1 MGEELSIDNILDS
14 NEIENLFTGE
24 GAPEP
29 EKNTSEDVNDINNI
43 NNTNNNSS
51 SEGKIKDSNKIKTT
65 EVNPDELFEEEP
77 ESVGSEENTS
87 EEREEPSN
95 KSKGTSP
102 NNFYSSIASAL
113 RDEGIF
119 PDLDDDE
126 LSKVEK
132 PEDFRDLIDQQIRA
146 GLDERQKRIDE
157 ALSVGMEPSEIKRY
171 ESTIN
176 YLNSI
181 SDEALSEE
189 GDNGENLRKNLIYQ
203 DFINRGYSK
212 ERAMREVKKSL
223 DSGSDIEDA
232 KEALAGNIEYYQGQY
247 KDLIEEA
254 KEEAAEVT
262 KERKKQFESLKNSIL
277 EDKKSFGELEV
288 DKATRKRILDNIA
301 KPVYRD
307 PDTGNY
313 YTAIQKYEMENKTD
327 FIKNIGLLYTLTD
340 GFKNLDALVKNKVKK
355 EVKKGLRNLEATLN
369 NTSRASDGNLKY
381 ISSVNDDPESFIGK
395 GWKLDL

>member
-14 NEIENLFTGE
+14 HEIENLFTGDNT
-24 GAPEP
+24 PEP
-29 EKNTSEDVNDINNI
+29 EKSTSEDINDANN
-43 NNTNNNSS
+43 NNNSS

-77 ESVGSEENTS
+77 ESVGSEENSS

-181 SDEALSEE
+181 GDDAISEE
-189 GDNGENLRKNLIYQ
+189 GDRGENLRKNLIYQ

-232 KEALAGNIEYYQGQY
+232 KEALVGNLEYYQGQY

-254 KEEAAEVT
+254 KEEAAEAT
-262 KERKKQFESLKNSIL
+262 KERKKQFESLKSSIL
-277 EDKKSFGELEV
+277 EDKNSFGELEV
-288 DKATRKRILDNIA
+288 DKTTRRKILDNIA

-313 YTAIQKYEMENKTD
+313 YTALQKYEMENKTD

-369 NTSRASDGNLKY
+369 NTSRTSDGNLKY